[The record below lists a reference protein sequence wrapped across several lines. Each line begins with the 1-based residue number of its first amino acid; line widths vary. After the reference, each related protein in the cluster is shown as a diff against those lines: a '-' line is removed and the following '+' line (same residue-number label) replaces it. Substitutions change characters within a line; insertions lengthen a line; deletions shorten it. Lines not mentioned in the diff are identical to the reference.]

1 MKAAVRVLDSY
12 SLLAYIEGEAGAETM
27 IEIFRVARDSGRSLF
42 LSVVN
47 WGEVY
52 YITMREAGHER
63 ADEVAHLISTLP
75 IQIVPADLDLTR
87 QAAELKSKHRMSY
100 ADCFAAALARQR
112 KAELVT
118 GDRDFRQVEGEVKI
132 LWLEK

>member
-12 SLLAYIEGEAGAETM
+12 SLLAYIEGEAGAEQM

-52 YITMREAGHER
+52 YITMREAGRER

-100 ADCFAAALARQR
+100 ADCFAAALAKSR

>member
-12 SLLAYIEGEAGAETM
+12 SLLAYIEGEAGAEQM

-52 YITMREAGHER
+52 YITMREAGRER
-63 ADEVAHLISTLP
+63 ADEVAHLIATLP
-75 IQIVPADLDLTR
+75 IQIVPAELDLTR
-87 QAAELKSKHRMSY
+87 QAAALKSKHRMSY

>member
-52 YITMREAGHER
+52 YITMREVGRER

>member
-1 MKAAVRVLDSY
+1 MKAAVRVLDAY
-12 SLLAYIEGEAGAETM
+12 SLLAYLEGEAGAEQM

-52 YITMREAGHER
+52 YITIREAGHER

-100 ADCFAAALARQR
+100 ANCFAAALAKSR